1 MVFVFAP
8 WRNNRAEWTAAFPGW
23 TLEALPVAGRPLI
36 EHQLDW
42 AAGCGATKVI
52 VLDYGYDDVLNE
64 ILTGDGR
71 QRWPFALSYRRT
83 EPLASEEEVR
93 LWFAEN
99 ESDIVPNR
107 IVVGPQFPYKGEL
120 RLIESLADYADV
132 NFKVLSDPGTC
143 TPAGYSSEQG
153 VYLGMN
159 VVIKTGH
166 TIERPVCLGD
176 NVLVEF
182 GSQLNGRVIIGEN
195 AIVDGGAVL
204 EESIVFP
211 ETYIGTKME
220 LRRKIVAG
228 NRVVDIDTGEWVD
241 IEELG
246 MCGYIGGT
254 GLRSFVK
261 RRWRRLFS
269 RKKAQ
274 GGGLASKV
282 TIVRLS
288 FTGNEDAAA
297 DALLVSALP
306 RIRAA
311 VEAFISAGG
320 AAKRIIG
327 VAMGGGYGRGEGGV
341 KDGHLCN
348 DVDFYT
354 VVDEK
359 TTAEEMQEI
368 ARGLEALAAP
378 FTAELGAEVEF
389 SYPKKPSRVWHDRH
403 RVMIQELIR
412 GNVPITGLN
421 FSTLAPEFPAA
432 ELPPGEA
439 ARTLMNRGMGL
450 LYAAERMDGEGR
462 VKEADAA
469 FVLRNINKAILGAG
483 DALLIARGEY
493 DWSIRERAR
502 RVGTAAYEQAMNEK
516 FAPTMALPPDVRP
529 LWRTALEGWRQA
541 KDELFAQ
548 HGKVLRSRHL
558 WEAARWLER
567 RRTVGD
573 LGTFGMD
580 CTVRV
585 LEVIAR
591 ELEQEHPASTAA
603 LRRDWQ
609 VFN

>member
-1 MVFVFAP
+1 
-8 WRNNRAEWTAAFPGW
+8 
-23 TLEALPVAGRPLI
+23 
-36 EHQLDW
+36 
-42 AAGCGATKVI
+42 
-52 VLDYGYDDVLNE
+52 
-64 ILTGDGR
+64 
-71 QRWPFALSYRRT
+71 
-83 EPLASEEEVR
+83 
-93 LWFAEN
+93 
-99 ESDIVPNR
+99 
-107 IVVGPQFPYKGEL
+107 
-120 RLIESLADYADV
+120 
-132 NFKVLSDPGTC
+132 
-143 TPAGYSSEQG
+143 
-153 VYLGMN
+153 
-159 VVIKTGH
+159 
-166 TIERPVCLGD
+166 
-176 NVLVEF
+176 
-182 GSQLNGRVIIGEN
+182 
-195 AIVDGGAVL
+195 
-204 EESIVFP
+204 
-211 ETYIGTKME
+211 
-220 LRRKIVAG
+220 
-228 NRVVDIDTGEWVD
+228 
-241 IEELG
+241 
-246 MCGYIGGT
+246 
-254 GLRSFVK
+254 
-261 RRWRRLFS
+261 
-269 RKKAQ
+269 
-274 GGGLASKV
+274 
-282 TIVRLS
+282 
-288 FTGNEDAAA
+288 
-297 DALLVSALP
+297 
-306 RIRAA
+306 
-311 VEAFISAGG
+311 
-320 AAKRIIG
+320 
-327 VAMGGGYGRGEGGV
+327 
-341 KDGHLCN
+341 
-348 DVDFYT
+348 
-354 VVDEK
+354 
-359 TTAEEMQEI
+359 MQEI

-421 FSTLAPEFPAA
+421 CSTLAPEFPAA